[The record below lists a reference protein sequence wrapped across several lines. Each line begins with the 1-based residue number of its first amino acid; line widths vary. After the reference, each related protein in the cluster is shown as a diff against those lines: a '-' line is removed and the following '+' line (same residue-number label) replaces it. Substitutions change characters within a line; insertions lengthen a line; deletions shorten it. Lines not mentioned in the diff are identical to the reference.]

1 MVSTRFLGKCAHK
14 MMQESVEMRQPCLK
28 DHALKHV
35 NNGIDTT
42 LGKEKLL
49 SALRGMGCKA

>member
-1 MVSTRFLGKCAHK
+1 MSTRFLGKCAHK